1 MRLLLLDNYDSFTH
15 NLYQM
20 LGEAMLED
28 GELKGEI
35 VVERNDALNLDEIAD
50 LAPTH
55 VVISPGPGHPANLR
69 DFGVCGEVID
79 RLSEDIPILG
89 VCLGHQGIVHRL
101 GGRVVRAPTIVHGK
115 SSRVNHCADGL
126 FAGLPQGFEAMRY
139 HSFIAERKSIPEC
152 LEVTAET
159 AEGLVM
165 GVAHRDRPLVGVQ
178 FHPESIGTPS
188 GRSLLERFLAMTAPR
203 EV

>member
-35 VVERNDALNLDEIAD
+35 AVERNDALTVDEIAD

-55 VVISPGPGHPANLR
+55 VVISPGPGHPANPR
-69 DFGVCGEVID
+69 DFGVCGDVID
-79 RLSEDIPILG
+79 RFEDVPILG

-115 SSRVNHCADGL
+115 TSPVNHCADGL
-126 FAGLPQGFEAMRY
+126 FAGLPQGFEVMRY
-139 HSFIAERKSIPEC
+139 HSFIADRDTIPEC

-178 FHPESIGTPS
+178 FHPESIGTPL
-188 GRSLLERFLAMTAPR
+188 GRLLLERFLAMTAPR